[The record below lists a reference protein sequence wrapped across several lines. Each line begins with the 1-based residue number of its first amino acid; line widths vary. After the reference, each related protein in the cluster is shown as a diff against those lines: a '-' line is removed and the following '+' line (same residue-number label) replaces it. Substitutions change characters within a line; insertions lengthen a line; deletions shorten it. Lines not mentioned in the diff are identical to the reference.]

1 MLKSGNYYEYTG
13 CIHIHTTDSDG
24 TKTLEEVADIAS
36 SLGLDFIFVS
46 DHMTLK
52 NRTDGKE
59 GYFGNTLVLIGY
71 EHNDI
76 EDCNHYLIFGS
87 DRVLPKDLKP
97 VDYVA
102 LARQEGA
109 LGIIAHPDEVRPR
122 LGKYPSYPWLAWEA
136 EGFDAVEIWNQMSE
150 WMENLKPY
158 NKVKMVFS
166 PRRFMRSPTGRILQK
181 WDELNKTRKIAGL
194 GAIDVHGFPYKI
206 GPIRI
211 TIFPYKVQFK
221 SLRTHLLLSEPL
233 SKQVG
238 VASQQV
244 YDAIRDCRA
253 FVSNYRWGDAAGFVF
268 EANGLVEKPRRS
280 ASGVPHVGTEKADKF
295 VSGFSPPAS
304 DRNPTYKKSTEN
316 PPKDTLSSSPNQE
329 DNTVISGGRLAS
341 YQDSILIV
349 KTPEIGTIRIVLNSH
364 IILEEKSDSVEFRPR
379 KNGIYRAEV
388 YKGDRGW
395 IFSNHIRIG
404 C

>member
-1 MLKSGNYYEYTG
+1 MIKSGAYYEHTG

-24 TKTLEEVADIAS
+24 TKSLEEVAQIAS
-36 SLGLDFIFVS
+36 SLGLDFILVS
-46 DHMTLK
+46 DHMILK
-52 NRTDGKE
+52 NRLAGKE
-59 GYFGNTLVLIGY
+59 GYHGKTLVLIGY
-71 EHNDI
+71 EHNDT

-87 DRVLPKDLKP
+87 KDVLPKDLKP

-158 NKVKMVFS
+158 NKIKMVFS

-181 WDELNKTRKIAGL
+181 WDDLNKTKKIAGL

-233 SKQVG
+233 SKDVTT
-238 VASQQV
+238 ASQQV

-253 FVSNYRWGDAAGFVF
+253 FVSNYRWGDA
-268 EANGLVEKPRRS
+268 
-280 ASGVPHVGTEKADKF
+280 
-295 VSGFSPPAS
+295 SGFTFQAA
-304 DRNPTYKKSTEN
+304 
-316 PPKDTLSSSPNQE
+316 QGAA
-329 DNTVISGGRLAS
+329 TVISGGQLPS
-341 YQDSILIV
+341 FQDSLLKV
-349 KTPEIGTIRIVLNSH
+349 SVPESGIIRVVLNGH
-364 IILEEKSDSVEFRPR
+364 IILEQKGSALEYQPS
-379 KNGIYRAEV
+379 KNGIYRIEV
-388 YKGDRGW
+388 FKGDRGW